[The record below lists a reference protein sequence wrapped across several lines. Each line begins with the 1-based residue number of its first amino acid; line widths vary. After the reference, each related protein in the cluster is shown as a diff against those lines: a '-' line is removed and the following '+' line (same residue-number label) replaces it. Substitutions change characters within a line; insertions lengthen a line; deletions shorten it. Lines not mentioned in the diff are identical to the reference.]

1 MTILD
6 QARQRAKDGLS
17 LTQGEALA
25 LYERNEALEVG
36 FAVQAA
42 VLEDK
47 TKEIERLQDV
57 VESACARL
65 RLSGS
70 TVHGIWHRYDCP
82 AQCSDRCG
90 ADRAVLISAG
100 ALDKDG
106 R

>member
-1 MTILD
+1 VTLLD

-47 TKEIERLQDV
+47 TAEVERLRRVLHALADKV
-57 VESACARL
+57 ALSDEVHRL
-65 RLSGS
+65 PDS
-70 TVHGIWHRYDCP
+70 TAMSFTLTMGEW
-82 AQCSDRCG
+82 
-90 ADRAVLISAG
+90 RAITAEG
-100 ALDKDG
+100 KEP
-106 R
+106 